1 MFGSSPFSY
10 APGGLSPE
18 DLTHRRSFHHDDQR
32 DSPVQKNNMSRP
44 TGKSI
49 YLQRKEY
56 AESLSKQP
64 DNLHVRVE
72 HLVTCDLDGQD
83 VNSLSDC
90 VAKLKWLESKG
101 RLWSQEMI
109 MEVQRGYLVL
119 CDIETKSELDSL
131 SLNSVIET
139 NVVLDTCAYN
149 SLLTVT
155 VQERNK
161 CIPQVYM
168 FQCEETGAEL
178 IKADLDKAIEKGGA
192 GGGGVDLR
200 RDQSQIRVNLENII
214 GQHVLGGFRPEGPRA
229 VLRERITPSPELM
242 SAPWSSRE
250 PESFAPD
257 ERVYRSGPDTA
268 PPPFTDSE
276 RNTEIFNHVLN
287 DLEIFM
293 ANVSAAVNAVS
304 QQQGKKKSKKR
315 NAEPVVSLPPWDQYV
330 YCLQKIKYGFNLL
343 GQLDGALSNHTAQD
357 YVHFLFSVLGM
368 IVPQY
373 PPDLPPTVVSPLLT
387 EATVQLLDSEV
398 TPEEDTLLRSLGD
411 SWNVPR
417 SQWPED
423 DVQPYVPEFYDGWQ
437 PPPPSHVNSPIS
449 RSNSQRFSLGQPI
462 GWGTSPP
469 PSRANGPLFMRAI
482 YDFMARNNK
491 ELSLMKGDEVE
502 VIQKNKQWWLVRN
515 NRNEEGHVPQNVLEP
530 MEEQQREG
538 PVTLDLSSSAA
549 EVTAWLTYK
558 GFSKMTARSLGVLNG
573 RQLLGMTKDEIRRAC
588 PEDGGKVFFQLQAIK
603 TAIALASEPSE
614 PYGRY

>member
-1 MFGSSPFSY
+1 M
-10 APGGLSPE
+10 
-18 DLTHRRSFHHDDQR
+18 
-32 DSPVQKNNMSRP
+32 
-44 TGKSI
+44 
-49 YLQRKEY
+49 
-56 AESLSKQP
+56 
-64 DNLHVRVE
+64 
-72 HLVTCDLDGQD
+72 
-83 VNSLSDC
+83 
-90 VAKLKWLESKG
+90 
-101 RLWSQEMI
+101 
-109 MEVQRGYLVL
+109 
-119 CDIETKSELDSL
+119 
-131 SLNSVIET
+131 
-139 NVVLDTCAYN
+139 
-149 SLLTVT
+149 
-155 VQERNK
+155 
-161 CIPQVYM
+161 
-168 FQCEETGAEL
+168 
-178 IKADLDKAIEKGGA
+178 
-192 GGGGVDLR
+192 
-200 RDQSQIRVNLENII
+200 
-214 GQHVLGGFRPEGPRA
+214 
-229 VLRERITPSPELM
+229 
-242 SAPWSSRE
+242 
-250 PESFAPD
+250 
-257 ERVYRSGPDTA
+257 
-268 PPPFTDSE
+268 
-276 RNTEIFNHVLN
+276 
-287 DLEIFM
+287 
-293 ANVSAAVNAVS
+293 
-304 QQQGKKKSKKR
+304 
-315 NAEPVVSLPPWDQYV
+315 
-330 YCLQKIKYGFNLL
+330 
-343 GQLDGALSNHTAQD
+343 
-357 YVHFLFSVLGM
+357 
-368 IVPQY
+368 
-373 PPDLPPTVVSPLLT
+373 
-387 EATVQLLDSEV
+387 QLLDSEV

-449 RSNSQRFSLGQPI
+449 RSNSQRFSLGQPN

-614 PYGRY
+614 PFDRY